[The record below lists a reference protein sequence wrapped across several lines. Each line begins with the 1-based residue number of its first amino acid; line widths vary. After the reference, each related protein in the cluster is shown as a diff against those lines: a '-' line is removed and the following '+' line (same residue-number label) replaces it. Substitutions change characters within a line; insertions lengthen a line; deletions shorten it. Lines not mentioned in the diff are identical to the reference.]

1 MGSPTGNT
9 FVPAGCDTVMLEPHS
24 WFTGPPREKSRSLAS
39 LIEVYHDSVGKNCV
53 LELGIAVNK
62 TGVVPE
68 GQAARAAEFGAWVK
82 SCYGTPLAT
91 LKAVVANATMVTLA
105 LPAAGVTTD
114 RISIGEDLAHGQL
127 IRAYSISVQV
137 KGSNT
142 WQPFSNG
149 TSVGHKKI
157 DVLPQGAAPV
167 LATAVRLTVMESVG
181 PPRVKLLAA
190 FAPCERE

>member
-1 MGSPTGNT
+1 MYTWGN
-9 FVPAGCDTVMLEPHS
+9 A
-24 WFTGPPREKSRSLAS
+24 R
-39 LIEVYHDSVGKNCV
+39 
-53 LELGIAVNK
+53 VN
-62 TGVVPE
+62 T
-68 GQAARAAEFGAWVK
+68 
-82 SCYGTPLAT
+82 
-91 LKAVVANATMVTLA
+91 TMVTLA

-127 IRAYSISVQV
+127 IRAYGISVQV

-149 TSVGHKKI
+149 TSVRHKKI
-157 DVLPQGAAPV
+157 DVLPQGVAPV
-167 LATAVRLTVMESVG
+167 LATAVRLTVMESGG